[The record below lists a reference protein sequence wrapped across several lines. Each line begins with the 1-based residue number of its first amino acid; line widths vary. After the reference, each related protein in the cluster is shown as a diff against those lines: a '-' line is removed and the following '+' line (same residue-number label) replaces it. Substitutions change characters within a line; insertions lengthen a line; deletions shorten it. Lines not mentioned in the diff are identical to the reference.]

1 MAEARAEG
9 LSPSQKEKEEV
20 PEWIKLVGEYISLIK
35 NSSTKINSGNNGK
48 TIDNGQI
55 KSFTG
60 LYGLA
65 LSRLM
70 ELEKFADRKSG
81 IIRFPVIFEKICKSF
96 QMDKMRAW
104 DLLFLLSDIGIV
116 KIVPYQGIR
125 ISDGQTIGQI
135 LLDKS
140 LGMIK
145 KKYM

>member
-1 MAEARAEG
+1 MDEARAG
-9 LSPSQKEKEEV
+9 GSSPSQKEKEEL
-20 PEWIKLVGEYISLIK
+20 PEWIKLVGEYISMIK
-35 NSSTKINSGNNGK
+35 NSSTKINSDNNGK
-48 TIDNGQI
+48 ATGNEQI

-70 ELEKFADRKSG
+70 ELERFADRKSG
-81 IIRFPVIFEKICKSF
+81 VIRFPVIFEKICKSF
-96 QMDKMRAW
+96 QMSKMQAW
-104 DLLFLLSDIGIV
+104 DLLFFLSDIGIV

-125 ISDGQTIGQI
+125 ICDGQTIGQI

-140 LGMIK
+140 LDMVK